1 MVIALVPKSAA
12 IGLLS
17 RPLTTSPS
25 TFCSR
30 AVSES
35 KPAAQMF
42 KFHPHLFDTLDMTRR
57 LYPTC
62 PSHSLEHVVT
72 RLNVVNGAAHRVLV
86 DACLVKEIFLTML

>member
-35 KPAAQMF
+35 KPAAQLF
-42 KFHPHLFDTLDMTRR
+42 ELHPLLALRT
-57 LYPTC
+57 
-62 PSHSLEHVVT
+62 VT
-72 RLNVVNGAAHRVLV
+72 FQDKKTV
-86 DACLVKEIFLTML
+86 